1 MEIFEEASVVRL
13 RSHHEK
19 YLLADDDEENVCQ
32 ERGGNVEN
40 ARWTVELVEYNT
52 THIRLKS
59 CYGKYLTAFNMPLL
73 LGLTGK
79 KVLQSLPKRLDSSVE
94 WEPIQEGSL
103 IRLKTRYGQYLR
115 ANAGL
120 PPWRNRITHDIPY
133 RTSHQDW
140 ILWHVDVLR
149 YRGDEGIPARPPPP
163 PPGQEFINGYDTNEG
178 LEDTG
183 SPLKLTLSGPRTAGF
198 ESDDSAAEPVKGRVI
213 KYEVVDDNGDVDQK
227 IGEHSFTFKGN
238 TLEEL
243 KKALEEKISAKEEF
257 CLCSRNPLN
266 GKLYPLRLHL
276 PPNNAAMQVVIV
288 PLTSKVAEDLW
299 L

>member
-13 RSHHEK
+13 RSIHDK
-19 YLLADDDEENVCQ
+19 YLFADDDEESVSQ
-32 ERGGNVEN
+32 ERGGTGQN
-40 ARWTVELVEYNT
+40 ARWTVELVDYNT

-59 CYGKYLTAFNMPLL
+59 CFDKYLTASNLPLL
-73 LGLTGK
+73 LGMTGK
-79 KVLQSLPKRLDSSVE
+79 KVMQTAPKRLDSSVE
-94 WEPIQEGSL
+94 WEPIREGSL

-149 YRGDEGIPARPPPP
+149 YRGDEGIPVRPPPP
-163 PPGQEFINGYDTNEG
+163 PPIHVNVNGFDMNEG
-178 LEDTG
+178 QEDTG
-183 SPLKLTLSGPRTAGF
+183 SPAKITLSGPRMTRL
-198 ESDDSAAEPVKGRVI
+198 ESDDDDSTVEPPKGRVI
-213 KYEVVDDNGDVDQK
+213 KYEVFDENGDVEET
-227 IGEHSFTFKGN
+227 IGERSFTFRGN

-243 KKALEEKISAKEEF
+243 KKALEEQTPVEEEF
-257 CLCSRNPLN
+257 CLCSRNPFN

-276 PPNNAAMQVVIV
+276 PPNNAAMQVVVV
-288 PLTSKVAEDLW
+288 PLSSKG
-299 L
+299 